1 MNESGNPCHNSS
13 GRGAPVAQP
22 AALPGSLPR
31 ADATPRDTDRIPPQ
45 PATSGS
51 PGTVW
56 LCVPGRGQ
64 DDPALPVW
72 ASRTVAEFSAPG
84 ERVVIRA
91 LASYPGL
98 AGEMAALIGAA
109 TQTGRYP
116 VALLPTPASAARTRA
131 LLPALLPTA
140 ATLGDQPWG
149 ASPDELPAQTPDG
162 PGALQSRGAPRGGPR
177 VRPRIGVG
185 RRRPAM
191 EASPAGLVVVLAGP
205 VSAGARAPRRT
216 ITRGLIS
223 AWARPLRPG
232 GLLMVLRPGEL
243 GQRRASHGHGAVVST
258 AREAGLSYLQ
268 HIVLVH
274 VPATEAGLAHPD
286 STRRP
291 HAPFWPVHTDALVLQ
306 TPPDPTEPLQ
316 QPPRPAVHLTG
327 MGTAGAAWSSAA
339 TDARTD
345 PQADPPTLPVIAAA
359 VAPSLS
365 PTELASADISGGAT
379 IPSSPGV
386 SAEQRGEVA

>member
-1 MNESGNPCHNSS
+1 MNESGYPWDNSS

-22 AALPGSLPR
+22 AALPGSRPS

-98 AGEMAALIGAA
+98 TGEIAALIGAA
-109 TQTGRYP
+109 TQAGRYP

-140 ATLGDQPWG
+140 VTLGRQPCD

-162 PGALQSRGAPRGGPR
+162 PGALQSCGEPRGGPR

-205 VSAGARAPRRT
+205 VTAGARAPRRT

-243 GQRRASHGHGAVVST
+243 GQRRTSHGHGAVVST

-274 VPATEAGLAHPD
+274 VPATAAGLAHPD

-306 TPPDPTEPLQ
+306 APPDPTEPLQ
-316 QPPRPAVHLTG
+316 QPSRPTVHLTG
-327 MGTAGAAWSSAA
+327 TVTAGSAWSSAA
-339 TDARTD
+339 TDAPT
-345 PQADPPTLPVIAAA
+345 DPPTLPITSAA
-359 VAPSLS
+359 VATDLS
-365 PTELASADISGGAT
+365 PTELASADISGGTA

-386 SAEQRGEVA
+386 SAAEQRGEAA

>member
-1 MNESGNPCHNSS
+1 
-13 GRGAPVAQP
+13 
-22 AALPGSLPR
+22 
-31 ADATPRDTDRIPPQ
+31 
-45 PATSGS
+45 
-51 PGTVW
+51 
-56 LCVPGRGQ
+56 
-64 DDPALPVW
+64 
-72 ASRTVAEFSAPG
+72 
-84 ERVVIRA
+84 
-91 LASYPGL
+91 
-98 AGEMAALIGAA
+98 MAALIGAA
-109 TQTGRYP
+109 TQAGRYP

-140 ATLGDQPWG
+140 VTLGGHPFG
-149 ASPDELPAQTPDG
+149 ASPEEMVAQNPDG
-162 PGALQSRGAPRGGPR
+162 SSALGRRGGPI

-205 VSAGARAPRRT
+205 VAAGARAPRRT

-243 GQRRASHGHGAVVST
+243 GQRRTSHGHAGVVST

-316 QPPRPAVHLTG
+316 QPPSSAAHLTD
-327 MGTAGAAWSSAA
+327 MRTAVAARSSAA
-339 TDARTD
+339 TDAPTD
-345 PQADPPTLPVIAAA
+345 RPTLPSIAAA
-359 VAPSLS
+359 LATDLS
-365 PTELASADISGGAT
+365 PTTLTPADISGGAA
-379 IPSSPGV
+379 IPSSPEV
-386 SAEQRGEVA
+386 SAEQRGEAA